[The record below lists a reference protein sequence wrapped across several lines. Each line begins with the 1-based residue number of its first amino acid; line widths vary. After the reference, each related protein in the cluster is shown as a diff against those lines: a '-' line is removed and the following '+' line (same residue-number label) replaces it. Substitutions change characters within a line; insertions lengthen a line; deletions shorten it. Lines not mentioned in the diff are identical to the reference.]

1 MAFSIQT
8 QAELIS
14 HPRLGE
20 FYWDI
25 FRPKTL
31 KRLITS
37 QYDSG
42 YQLQTITN
50 RVQMLE
56 RFLWILSG
64 ESYYDE
70 DLEDPVVDDDDAS
83 AIRARLPSAQWF
95 ELNKDTL
102 VKACD
107 VYALSFSELKKQSKK
122 STRSRNNKKSLEE
135 QNKWVD
141 IPDIVAA
148 ATKELKT
155 VLKLSEVTGMTII
168 SIIRVNLAVL
178 DENFVRI
185 RGAMLVCLSTFR
197 VPLRPQNWRLLVLDK
212 EMASSLDERKVLTD
226 YNRKHYSDKS
236 ELVTGYLIRP
246 KPNKDKK
253 DKSKL
258 PRFYKLKFID
268 YKVVS
273 YVFLFFM
280 RFLMVV

>member
-37 QYDSG
+37 QYESG

-64 ESYYDE
+64 ESYYDH
-70 DLEDPVVDDDDAS
+70 DLEDPVIDADAS

-95 ELNKDTL
+95 ELNKDIL

-122 STRSRNNKKSLEE
+122 STRSRNDKKSLEE
-135 QNKWVD
+135 QNKWIN

-148 ATKELKT
+148 TTKELNT
-155 VLKLSEVTGMTII
+155 VLKLSEVTGIYY
-168 SIIRVNLAVL
+168 
-178 DENFVRI
+178 F
-185 RGAMLVCLSTFR
+185 F
-197 VPLRPQNWRLLVLDK
+197 
-212 EMASSLDERKVLTD
+212 
-226 YNRKHYSDKS
+226 
-236 ELVTGYLIRP
+236 YL
-246 KPNKDKK
+246 
-253 DKSKL
+253 
-258 PRFYKLKFID
+258 
-268 YKVVS
+268 
-273 YVFLFFM
+273 
-280 RFLMVV
+280 